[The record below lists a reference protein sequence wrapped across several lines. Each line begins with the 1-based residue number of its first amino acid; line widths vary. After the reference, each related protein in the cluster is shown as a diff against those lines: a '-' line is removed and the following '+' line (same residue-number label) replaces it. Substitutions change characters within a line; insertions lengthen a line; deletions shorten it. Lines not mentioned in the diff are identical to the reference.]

1 MNHGPLIFLGVFFS
15 LALSWAG
22 LILGPQLQLGGQQPV
37 PTDTAGLYPTARS
50 GLAKQG
56 AEVYRANGCYH
67 CHSQQVKQDGIEF
80 GAQLTAIGDNTNA
93 VIATLV
99 KLGFAADTN
108 AAKQALMKL
117 PLSLRENVSLRE
129 AGFTV
134 KQLGEPGG
142 KAEVTFKNL
151 GADLSRG
158 WGDRLTVAQDYLFD
172 EPVMLGAQRIGPDLA
187 NIGVRAPDKFAAAW
201 KFPSTNTLAEV
212 REWHFKH
219 LADPRAVTPESTMP
233 GYPWLF
239 VKHGGQLVPTHEA
252 EALVEYLLSLH
263 SDVSL
268 PNAPVPKIA
277 SAAPVAAATNAPA
290 K

>member
-37 PTDTAGLYPTARS
+37 PTDAGLYPSARS

-67 CHSQQVKQDGIEF
+67 CHSQQVKQDAVQF
-80 GAQLTAIGDNTNA
+80 GAQVTSIGDNTNA

-99 KLGFAADTN
+99 KLGFASDTN
-108 AAKQALMKL
+108 AAKQALAKL
-117 PLSLRENVSLRE
+117 PLVLRENVSLRD

-134 KQLGEPGG
+134 KQLGEPGA

-151 GADLSRG
+151 GADLARG
-158 WGDRLTVAQDYLFD
+158 WGSRLTVAQDYLFD

-187 NIGVRAPDKFAAAW
+187 NVGVRAPDKFAAAW
-201 KFPSTNTLAEV
+201 KFSSTNTVAEV
-212 REWHFKH
+212 RDWHYRH
-219 LADPRAVTPESTMP
+219 LADPRSVAPESTMP
-233 GYPWLF
+233 AYPWLF
-239 VKHGGQLVPTHEA
+239 VQHGDKLVPTRDA

-268 PNAPVPKIA
+268 TNAPMPKVA
-277 SAAPVAAATNAPA
+277 SAVPVAAAISAPA

>member
-37 PTDTAGLYPTARS
+37 PTDAGLYPAARS

-67 CHSQQVKQDGIEF
+67 CHSQQVKQDSVQF

-99 KLGFAADTN
+99 KLGFAADAD
-108 AAKQALMKL
+108 AAKQALTKL
-117 PLSLRENVSLRE
+117 PLTLREDVSLRV

-134 KQLGEPGG
+134 KQVSEPGA
-142 KAEVTFKNL
+142 KAEVTFKNV
-151 GADLSRG
+151 GADLARG
-158 WGDRLTVAQDYLFD
+158 WGDRLNVAQDYLFD

-187 NIGVRAPDKFAAAW
+187 NVGVRAPEKFAAAW
-201 KFPSTNTLAEV
+201 KFSSTNTVAEI

-219 LADPRAVTPESTMP
+219 LADPRSVAPESTMP
-233 GYPWLF
+233 AYPWLF
-239 VKHGGQLVPTHEA
+239 VKHGGQLLPTRDA
-252 EALVEYLLSLH
+252 EALVEYLMSLR

-268 PNAPVPKIA
+268 TNAPVPKIA
-277 SAAPVAAATNAPA
+277 SVAPVAAATNAPA